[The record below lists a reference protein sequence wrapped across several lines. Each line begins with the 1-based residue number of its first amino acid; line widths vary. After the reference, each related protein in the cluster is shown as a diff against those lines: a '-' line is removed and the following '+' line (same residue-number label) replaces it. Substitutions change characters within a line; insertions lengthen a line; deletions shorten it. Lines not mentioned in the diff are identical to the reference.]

1 MTPDGRIVADLHQIV
16 DLAAFSNDSVAQAA
30 AGDRCARADL
40 DIILNDEPAHLRN
53 LGMSAGARL
62 QNYPVA
68 NERIQD
74 GAARAYGAPA
84 ADTHLRADDCI
95 GTDHRAAADL
105 RPCPDHRA
113 GLHGHVWLQPGG
125 RMNVRAFD

>member
-53 LGMSAGARL
+53 LGMSAGARQEAEAVL
-62 QNYPVA
+62 AEAGARMQNYPVA

-84 ADTHLRADDCI
+84 SD
-95 GTDHRAAADL
+95 
-105 RPCPDHRA
+105 
-113 GLHGHVWLQPGG
+113 
-125 RMNVRAFD
+125 